1 MQLVSQ
7 CTIRSP
13 LRSSSTHPSS
23 PSRIFLW
30 KLKPL
35 ANSPRDSPS
44 ATPTAPFAGLRRSKP
59 ACQPRILQKPNSNPT
74 PKSPSKSTPTN
85 SSACFWRALH
95 PRHRKVAK
103 MTRYIASGSLFLIAI
118 FAALA
123 ASRPPSA
130 ASWRL
135 TSESEALVPDAV
147 LRAQIFRA
155 LDAAEGAGTDPS
167 ISHFKVRAATV
178 VTVSNEEHVVLGG
191 NTEYEVPEAIHG
203 ESSLLNH
210 VTTLYGPD
218 TTRHAVR
225 FVAFFSQRC
234 GVSGSCGDCRDFQ
247 HAVTDYSHLLIVC
260 GQASDHTV
268 RVTRFA
274 DQLVDEDKFAAAT
287 PNSLSITP
295 GELAQLTQSAEEAR
309 LGGVTLF
316 TTARHTGAAGLS
328 FSGKTYRA
336 AGGDD
341 AAFHYRFPIGGLLQ
355 QAATERD
362 YFLRAIV
369 VVGEKGQ
376 WPVINYRDRQYGYE
390 SSSFNHEAGKAPIAL
405 LITDGLGHY
414 RATTF
419 EAALPHAFSTANFM
433 PQALKDFLQSHATP
447 APK

>member
-1 MQLVSQ
+1 M
-7 CTIRSP
+7 
-13 LRSSSTHPSS
+13 LRY
-23 PSRIFLW
+23 
-30 KLKPL
+30 
-35 ANSPRDSPS
+35 
-44 ATPTAPFAGLRRSKP
+44 
-59 ACQPRILQKPNSNPT
+59 
-74 PKSPSKSTPTN
+74 
-85 SSACFWRALH
+85 
-95 PRHRKVAK
+95 V
-103 MTRYIASGSLFLIAI
+103 ASGSLFLIAI
-118 FAALA
+118 LAALA
-123 ASRPPSA
+123 ASRPPSS
-130 ASWRL
+130 ASWHL
-135 TSESEALVPDAV
+135 TSEAESLVPDAR

-155 LDAAEGAGTDPS
+155 LDAAESAGTDPS

-178 VTVSNEEHVVLGG
+178 VTVNNEDHVVLGG

-247 HAVTDYSHLLIVC
+247 HAVTDHTHLLIVC
-260 GQASDHTV
+260 GQASDHIV

-274 DQLVDEDKFAAAT
+274 DQLVDEDKFPAAT
-287 PNSLSITP
+287 PDSLPITP
-295 GELAQLTQSAEEAR
+295 GELAQLTQSAAEAR

-316 TTARHTGAAGLS
+316 TTARHTGAAGLT
-328 FSGKTYRA
+328 FSGKIYRA

-390 SSSFNHEAGKAPIAL
+390 SSSFNHEAGKSPIAL
-405 LITDGLGHY
+405 ITTDGLGHY

-433 PQALKDFLQSHATP
+433 PQALKDFLKSHAAP

>member
-1 MQLVSQ
+1 M
-7 CTIRSP
+7 I
-13 LRSSSTHPSS
+13 
-23 PSRIFLW
+23 
-30 KLKPL
+30 
-35 ANSPRDSPS
+35 
-44 ATPTAPFAGLRRSKP
+44 
-59 ACQPRILQKPNSNPT
+59 
-74 PKSPSKSTPTN
+74 
-85 SSACFWRALH
+85 
-95 PRHRKVAK
+95 
-103 MTRYIASGSLFLIAI
+103 RYIVSGSLLLIAI
-118 FAALA
+118 LA
-123 ASRPPSA
+123 AVSTAVQPST
-130 ASWRL
+130 ASWHL
-135 TSESEALVPDAV
+135 TSESEAFVPDPA

-155 LDAAEGAGTDPS
+155 LDAAESAGTDPS
-167 ISHFKVRAATV
+167 ISHFKVRAATL
-178 VTVSNEEHVVLGG
+178 VTVNNEDHVVLGG

-218 TTRHAVR
+218 ATRHAVR

-247 HAVTDYSHLLIVC
+247 HAVTDYAHLLIVC

-274 DQLVDEDKFAAAT
+274 DQLVDEEKFPVAS
-287 PNSLSITP
+287 PDSLSITP
-295 GELAQLTQSAEEAR
+295 GELAQLTQSAAEAR

-316 TTARHTGAAGLS
+316 TTTRHTGAAGIS
-328 FSGKTYRA
+328 FSGKIYRA

-376 WPVINYRDRQYGYE
+376 WPVVNYRDRQYGFE
-390 SSSFNHEAGKAPIAL
+390 SSSFNHEAGKSPIAL
-405 LITDGLGHY
+405 ITTDGLGHY

-419 EAALPHAFSTANFM
+419 EAALPHAFSTVNFM
-433 PQALKDFLQSHATP
+433 PQALKDFLQSHTAP
-447 APK
+447 ASK

>member
-1 MQLVSQ
+1 
-7 CTIRSP
+7 
-13 LRSSSTHPSS
+13 
-23 PSRIFLW
+23 
-30 KLKPL
+30 
-35 ANSPRDSPS
+35 
-44 ATPTAPFAGLRRSKP
+44 
-59 ACQPRILQKPNSNPT
+59 
-74 PKSPSKSTPTN
+74 
-85 SSACFWRALH
+85 
-95 PRHRKVAK
+95 
-103 MTRYIASGSLFLIAI
+103 MTRYIVSASLFLIAI
-118 FAALA
+118 LAALA

-130 ASWRL
+130 ASWHL
-135 TSESEALVPDAV
+135 TSESEALVPDAA

-155 LDAAEGAGTDPS
+155 LDSAESAGTDPS

-178 VTVSNEEHVVLGG
+178 VTVNSEDHVVLGG

-210 VTTLYGPD
+210 VTTLYGAD
-218 TTRHAVR
+218 TTRHALR

-247 HAVTDYSHLLIVC
+247 HAVTDYAHLLIVC

-268 RVTRFA
+268 RVTRFS
-274 DQLVDEDKFAAAT
+274 DQLVDEDKFPAAT
-287 PNSLSITP
+287 PDSLPITP
-295 GELAQLTQSAEEAR
+295 GELAQLTESAAEAR

-316 TTARHTGAAGLS
+316 TIARHTGAAGLS
-328 FSGKTYRA
+328 SSGKIYRA

-376 WPVINYRDRQYGYE
+376 WPVVNYRDRQYGFE
-390 SSSFNHEAGKAPIAL
+390 SSSFNHEAGKSPIAL
-405 LITDGLGHY
+405 IITDGLGHY

-419 EAALPHAFSTANFM
+419 EAALPHAFSTSNFM
-433 PQALKDFLQSHATP
+433 PQALKDFLHSHASTP
-447 APK
+447 PK

>member
-13 LRSSSTHPSS
+13 LCSSSTRPSS

-35 ANSPRDSPS
+35 ANSPRGSPS
-44 ATPTAPFAGLRRSKP
+44 ATPTAPFAALRRSKP
-59 ACQPRILQKPNSNPT
+59 ACPPPILRRPNSNPT
-74 PKSPSKSTPTN
+74 PKPPSKSTPTN
-85 SSACFWRALH
+85 SSACFWRALP

-118 FAALA
+118 FAALS

-135 TSESEALVPDAV
+135 TSEAKSLVTDAA

-167 ISHFKVRAATV
+167 ISHFKARAATA
-178 VTVSNEEHVVLGG
+178 VTAGNEDRVVLGG

-218 TTRHAVR
+218 ITRPAVP
-225 FVAFFSQRC
+225 FVALFSQRC

-260 GQASDHTV
+260 CHASH
-268 RVTRFA
+268 R
-274 DQLVDEDKFAAAT
+274 
-287 PNSLSITP
+287 
-295 GELAQLTQSAEEAR
+295 
-309 LGGVTLF
+309 
-316 TTARHTGAAGLS
+316 
-328 FSGKTYRA
+328 
-336 AGGDD
+336 
-341 AAFHYRFPIGGLLQ
+341 
-355 QAATERD
+355 
-362 YFLRAIV
+362 
-369 VVGEKGQ
+369 
-376 WPVINYRDRQYGYE
+376 
-390 SSSFNHEAGKAPIAL
+390 
-405 LITDGLGHY
+405 
-414 RATTF
+414 
-419 EAALPHAFSTANFM
+419 
-433 PQALKDFLQSHATP
+433 
-447 APK
+447 

>member
-1 MQLVSQ
+1 M
-7 CTIRSP
+7 IR
-13 LRSSSTHPSS
+13 T
-23 PSRIFLW
+23 
-30 KLKPL
+30 
-35 ANSPRDSPS
+35 
-44 ATPTAPFAGLRRSKP
+44 
-59 ACQPRILQKPNSNPT
+59 
-74 PKSPSKSTPTN
+74 
-85 SSACFWRALH
+85 
-95 PRHRKVAK
+95 
-103 MTRYIASGSLFLIAI
+103 IASGSLFLIAI

-135 TSESEALVPDAV
+135 TSESEALVPEAA

-155 LDAAEGAGTDPS
+155 LDAAENAGTDPS

-178 VTVSNEEHVVLGG
+178 VTVSNEDHVVLGG

-210 VTTLYGPD
+210 VTTLYGAD
-218 TTRHAVR
+218 ATRRAVR

-274 DQLVDEDKFAAAT
+274 DQLVDEDKFPAAT
-287 PNSLSITP
+287 PDSLSITP
-295 GELAQLTQSAEEAR
+295 GELAQLTQSAAEAR

-405 LITDGLGHY
+405 IITDGLGHY

-433 PQALKDFLQSHATP
+433 PQALKDFLQSHAAPTP
-447 APK
+447 K